1 MAERRPRHDDAT
13 LVASG
18 VRVGRLPMRCDVGS
32 AVEATRIT
40 FEERR
45 SANKRMVHACIVLFF
60 SISCLVSF

>member
-1 MAERRPRHDDAT
+1 MAERRLRHDDAT

-18 VRVGRLPMRCDVGS
+18 VGRLPMRCDVGS

-45 SANKRMVHACIVLFF
+45 SAKKRMIHACIVLFF